1 MKLTNTH
8 RLILEMLLH
17 HPEGIRREDI
27 NEVLKREGERVLD
40 DRRRLYKFCG
50 ELVGIRRKNLWEL

>member
-27 NEVLKREGERVLD
+27 NEVLKCEGERVLD
-40 DRRRLYKFCG
+40 DRRSISRLI
-50 ELVGIRRKNLWEL
+50 VGRPL